1 MKPEPT
7 RKSTTQARIEKALA
21 TTVAPEMPAI
31 IDEDMSWADEVIN
44 TEDIVL
50 PRILL
55 MQALSPLVA
64 EKELAEPGDIVKSTT
79 EEVIAPKGEALRIV
93 PISSFKTWR
102 KEKKVDGKWKFY
114 SQEPH
119 TPETA
124 NRGWEEFE
132 EMDPRTNKKEI
143 FKWVRCF
150 NFYVNLKSDLE
161 AAVKGESAALP
172 CLISFKSTSFDTG
185 KKIYSGIA
193 EGMTMKSVKN
203 PKGLPAFSREYSLSS
218 KKTVGD
224 KGTFYTFEVIQG
236 KLIPDQE
243 RAIASKWYST
253 VKQSSVKVHE
263 ANDDT

>member
-1 MKPEPT
+1 MEKETT
-7 RKSTTQARIEKALA
+7 RKRIEKALA
-21 TTVAPEMPAI
+21 PVQETAAAVM
-31 IDEDMSWADEVIN
+31 DMDDSWAEETIN

-64 EKELAEPGDIVKSTT
+64 EKEMAEPGDIVKSTT
-79 EEVIAPKGEALRIV
+79 EEVVAAKGSLLRIV
-93 PISSFKTWR
+93 PITSFKTWR

-114 SQEPH
+114 DQEDY
-119 TPETA
+119 TPATA

-132 EMDPRTNKKEI
+132 DMDPKTNKKET

-172 CLISFKSTSFDTG
+172 CLVSFKSTSFDTG

-193 EGMTMKSVKN
+193 EGMTMKSPKN

-236 KLIPDQE
+236 KLIPDEE
-243 RAIASKWYST
+243 RAIANKWYST
-253 VKQSSVKVHE
+253 VKKSSVKVHE
-263 ANDDT
+263 ASDDT

>member
-1 MKPEPT
+1 MKPET
-7 RKSTTQARIEKALA
+7 EKLSTKARIEKALA
-21 TTVAPEMPAI
+21 PQASQEVAI
-31 IDEDMSWADEVIN
+31 FDEDMSWADETIN
-44 TEDIVL
+44 SEDIVL

-79 EEVIAPKGEALRIV
+79 EEVVAAKGTPLRIV

-102 KEKKVDGKWKFY
+102 KEKKVDGKWKFAA
-114 SQEPH
+114 QEAF

-132 EMDPRTNKKEI
+132 ALDPKTNKKET

-150 NFYVNLKSDLE
+150 NFYVNLKQDLE

-193 EGMTMKSVKN
+193 EGMTMKSPKN
-203 PKGLPAFSREYSLSS
+203 PKGLPAFSREYNLSS

-224 KGTFYTFEVIQG
+224 KGTFYTFEVTQG
-236 KLIPDQE
+236 KLIPDAE
-243 RAIASKWYST
+243 RAVASKWYST
-253 VKQSSVKVHE
+253 VKKSSVKVHE
-263 ANDDT
+263 ASDDV